1 MLGRSHVDFEFT
13 QCTHALPH
21 GLQSFGLIVQE
32 VENPRSEFW
41 LEIKILLYK
50 PTLGNTKLASE
61 LKSNI
66 KQNIFISKNYEI
78 LELRKKSKILLIKM
92 FYFMLDFNSDAI
104 FVFPM
109 VDLHNRILISSQNSD
124 LEKSASSTTRPKL

>member
-1 MLGRSHVDFEFT
+1 
-13 QCTHALPH
+13 
-21 GLQSFGLIVQE
+21 
-32 VENPRSEFW
+32 
-41 LEIKILLYK
+41 
-50 PTLGNTKLASE
+50 
-61 LKSNI
+61 
-66 KQNIFISKNYEI
+66 
-78 LELRKKSKILLIKM
+78 M